1 MVMEDKKKKK
11 LEKVDEH
18 FFFNL
23 FKNSGKIKVPEWDLN
38 GQDPGEKEKHF
49 EMYLTFHTAFPQPLL
64 NS

>member
-1 MVMEDKKKKK
+1 MEDKKKKK
-11 LEKVDEH
+11 KTRKGGWT

-64 NS
+64 SS